1 MVNYDMD
8 EIERRADQYEVER
21 NRDSAKVISDW
32 VERQAEYNPDMV
44 RLEPREYFDDCVKGT
59 VHRINLSVL
68 CYDVI
73 DILLM
78 LQNKMGMTGEEAEE
92 HFQYNIEGSYMG
104 EHSPVFLNQIIKG

>member
-1 MVNYDMD
+1 MTNYDMD
-8 EIERRADQYEVER
+8 EIERK
-21 NRDSAKVISDW
+21 RDSVQARSDW
-32 VERQAEYNPDMV
+32 VESQAEYNPNMV
-44 RLEPREYFDDCVKGT
+44 RLEPREYFDDTIKGT
-59 VHRINLSVL
+59 VHRVNLSVL

>member
-8 EIERRADQYEVER
+8 EIERK
-21 NRDSAKVISDW
+21 RDSAKVISDW
-32 VERQAEYNPDMV
+32 VESQSEYNPDMV
-44 RLEPREYFDDCVKGT
+44 RLEPREYFDDCVKGI
-59 VHRINLSVL
+59 VYRINLSVL

-78 LQNKMGMTGEEAEE
+78 LQNKMGMTAEDAEE